1 MQNQW
6 QSTHDKI
13 NPLPTLPYLT
23 SVQDGKSVQIENFS
37 QIWEFWKSKT
47 VFFGPKLFLSTC
59 QVINNYDEHI
69 PIKWQSA
76 NIGFEIINLAGNFQK
91 RIKRAARLLDRLE
104 YMLLKIFETP

>member
-37 QIWEFWKSKT
+37 QIWEFWKSEIT
-47 VFFGPKLFLSTC
+47 SYGSRLFSSTYWVRDD
-59 QVINNYDEHI
+59 QNEHI
-69 PIKWQSA
+69 PIKWQS
-76 NIGFEIINLAGNFQK
+76 I
-91 RIKRAARLLDRLE
+91 
-104 YMLLKIFETP
+104 